1 MPTKTLLFSAYS
13 NSGNTTSWG
22 PANSVPSF
30 PDGYTLGGD
39 PAKIFAGKLIK
50 FSGTGNTV
58 IIDNTA
64 LGGELI
70 TARAIMGA
78 VGTDSGGVCL
88 CSPTGTGYQFLVN
101 STNIRCFSMT
111 NFSLAAQIGS
121 AISFAVTS
129 GHEIAVTRNNTTGA
143 MTFFSGPASGALTSR
158 GVITQA
164 NANTNWR
171 AGVFVRNSAE
181 IASLTSEFTSAYSID
196 TLTDPLVPGA
206 SVSGT
211 QTGFSDFTM
220 EGNFGGL
227 TVEILPDGP
236 NFTGTMS
243 SFVDGGLCPLLPAAA
258 VSGTFDQGGNTASI
272 TRAITVPT
280 GLQELRDGSNAP
292 ANFAG
297 LVLGDSK
304 YLGQAFV
311 DGGNPLT
318 TADRSYV
325 NPAYGLKISQDGKV
339 ELNGTDHA
347 TDPVPALPYTTTL
360 WIRRG
365 ADGRMYEHQLTINE
379 AGGSVVVTGGGLTMT
394 GLTMSGLAMTGLT
407 MTGL

>member
-1 MPTKTLLFSAYS
+1 MPTRTLLFSAYA
-13 NSGNTTSWG
+13 NSGNTTAWS
-22 PANSVPSF
+22 PAHPTVAFPS
-30 PDGYTLGGD
+30 GYTLGGD
-39 PAKIFAGKLIK
+39 PAKIFSGKLTK

-58 IIDNTA
+58 LLDDTA
-64 LGGELI
+64 LTGESI
-70 TARAIMGA
+70 TVKATTGA

-101 STNIRCFSMT
+101 STNIRCYSMT
-111 NFSLAAQIGS
+111 NFALVAQVGS
-121 AISFAVTS
+121 AISFAVTT
-129 GHEIAVTRNNTTGA
+129 GHDIAVTRNNTTGV
-143 MTFFSGPASGALTSR
+143 MTFFSGPSGGALTAR
-158 GVITQA
+158 GTITQA

-171 AGVFVRNSAE
+171 AGVFLRNSAE
-181 IASLTSEFTSAYSID
+181 IASLTSEFTSAFSID

-206 SVSGT
+206 AVTGT
-211 QTGFSDFTM
+211 QTGFNDFTM

-227 TVEILPDGP
+227 IVETLPDGP
-236 NFTGTMS
+236 NFSGTMS

-258 VSGTFDQGGNTASI
+258 VSGTFTQGANTASI
-272 TRAITVPT
+272 TRAISVPA
-280 GLQELRDGSNAP
+280 GLQELRDGSDAP

-311 DGGNPLT
+311 DGGNPLA

-325 NPAYGLKISQDGKV
+325 NPAFGLKIYQDGKV

-347 TDPVPALPYTTTL
+347 TDPVPSLPYTTTL

-365 ADGRMYEHQLTINE
+365 ADGRMYSHELAISE
-379 AGGSVVVTGGGLTMT
+379 AGAVVVTGGGLTMT
-394 GLTMSGLAMTGLT
+394 GLTMSGLTMSGLT
-407 MTGL
+407 MSGI